1 MSETVTAL
9 RDLVRTFP
17 SALLGYSGGVDS
29 AYLAVVL
36 RQELGPHRMVAV
48 IGRSASYPQAQWAA
62 ARAVAERFDVPLI
75 EIATRELEDP
85 NYLANSPNRCF
96 FCKTELWSRLL
107 PEARARGL
115 AVVCDGTNADDLR
128 TGEHRPGYAAGERA
142 GIRSP
147 LAEVGMTKTE
157 IRMASRNLGLPTWDA
172 PARLRLFVALTLPS
186 PVRQA
191 LWQTVAPLR
200 ERGLPVK
207 WVRPDGIHLTLKFL
221 GDVAE
226 ERAADVRAALGRA
239 AAGARPLPLALGEFG
254 VFPDFQRP
262 RVVWAGITA
271 DSRLEILQH
280 RVEQEFAPL
289 GFPTEARPFRPHV
302 TLGRAAREA
311 RPRDFA
317 GLEAALGALQFEATV
332 VVESVDL
339 MQSTLES
346 AGAVYH
352 VRHSERLS

>member
-1 MSETVTAL
+1 MDSLARRAL
-9 RDLVRTFP
+9 RRRDPAARRARVRGRGGRP
-17 SALLGYSGGVDS
+17 AWLSA
-29 AYLAVVL
+29 
-36 RQELGPHRMVAV
+36 RQPGA
-48 IGRSASYPQAQWAA
+48 GAA
-62 ARAVAERFDVPLI
+62 A
-75 EIATRELEDP
+75 
-85 NYLANSPNRCF
+85 
-96 FCKTELWSRLL
+96 
-107 PEARARGL
+107 
-115 AVVCDGTNADDLR
+115 
-128 TGEHRPGYAAGERA
+128 
-142 GIRSP
+142 
-147 LAEVGMTKTE
+147 
-157 IRMASRNLGLPTWDA
+157 
-172 PARLRLFVALTLPS
+172 ARLRLFVALNLPS